1 VRSSNIGHRE
11 DLLTIGF
18 GEELRERVGDI
29 DGESGTMVA
38 GNSLL
43 TSSVLIAHGKA
54 GINA

>member
-18 GEELRERVGDI
+18 GEGLRERVGDI